1 MSRPPFASATPVRPP
16 IVNRNR
22 NPTAKRAAGF
32 VRSIAQPHI
41 VAIQLK
47 ILIPVGTAMIMVAAV
62 K

>member
-1 MSRPPFASATPVRPP
+1 M
-16 IVNRNR
+16 VNKKM
-22 NPTAKRAAGF
+22 NPTANNIGVLKC
-32 VRSIAQPHI
+32 IEPPHM